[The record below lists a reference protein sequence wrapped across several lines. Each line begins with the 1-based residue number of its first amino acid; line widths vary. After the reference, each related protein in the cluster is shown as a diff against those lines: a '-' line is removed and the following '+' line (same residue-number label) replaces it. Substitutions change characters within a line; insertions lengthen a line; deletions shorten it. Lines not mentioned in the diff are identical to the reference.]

1 MTRLLPIFVLLVP
14 LLVAQSALAYASC
27 GYMASSVAAGADSA
41 MSHQGHTN
49 PDDPQPR
56 CDGACPLAGHCSM
69 TVIGSVALAGKPN
82 LPTTSYAPTSL
93 TAALAGGYRARPYR
107 PPSVTA

>member
-1 MTRLLPIFVLLVP
+1 MTRLLPIFALLVP

-27 GYMASSVAAGADSA
+27 GHMAPSMAAGTDSA

-56 CDGACPLAGHCSM
+56 CDGTCPLTGHCSM
-69 TVIGSVALAGKPN
+69 TVIGLAALAGKPD
-82 LPTTSYAPTSL
+82 LPAASYTPTTL
-93 TAALAGGYRARPYR
+93 TAALAGGYRTRPYR
-107 PPSVTA
+107 PPSGAN